1 MHQWQWYQIALAA
14 CVCLT
19 AIWLVRRTLMLVSEG
34 KTARANAIKA
44 RLSSIRGQTQEKHA
58 KKHLKALGFSILEHQ
73 PTTEVGWWIDGVWTQ
88 TTITGDYLVKRNGEV
103 GLVEV
108 KTGRTASA
116 THRDTRRQLLE
127 YHHAFDVDAVFLFDV
142 ERGRLQRIEFES
154 LSSTA
159 PSGKNRFLWL
169 IIGCFLGFF
178 ARYYL
183 SH

>member
-1 MHQWQWYQIALAA
+1 MHQWQWYQIAL
-14 CVCLT
+14 VTGICLT
-19 AIWLVRRTLMLVSEG
+19 VVWWVRRTLNLVSEG
-34 KTARANAIKA
+34 KKARANALKS
-44 RLSSIRGQTQEKHA
+44 RTSSIRGQTQEKRA
-58 KKHLKALGFSILEHQ
+58 KKHLQELGFSILKHQ
-73 PTTEVGWWIDGVWTQ
+73 PTTEVGWWIDDVWTQ

-142 ERGRLQRIEFES
+142 DRGRLQRIEFES
-154 LSSTA
+154 LASTTL
-159 PSGKNRFLWL
+159 SDKNVLLWL

-178 ARYYL
+178 AGYYL